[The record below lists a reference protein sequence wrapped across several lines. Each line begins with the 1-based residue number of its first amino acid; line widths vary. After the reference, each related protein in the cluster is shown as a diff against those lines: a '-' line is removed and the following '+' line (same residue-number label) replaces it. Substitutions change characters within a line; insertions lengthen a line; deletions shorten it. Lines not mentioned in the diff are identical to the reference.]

1 MTQAPPVA
9 TTPRNYPIF
18 TVRWLGIAHPRHPD
32 GVFPWRPRRDAVHP
46 PLI

>member
-18 TVRWLGIAHPRHPD
+18 TVRWLALHPRHPD